1 MWMGVNDVL
10 MIGWSGAKSSIRD
23 RAGDDTTFCAAEVLC
38 EGGADFFSRG
48 VWCSVCGYGLLCPN
62 GRLMCMILMRSV
74 LRAFYGEAKVWVA
87 AFEDTNFSFSLRLL
101 MSKRTGLTDA
111 TVKNYWLP
119 V

>member
-48 VWCSVCGYGLLCPN
+48 VWCSVCGYALLCPN

-74 LRAFYGEAKVWVA
+74 LR